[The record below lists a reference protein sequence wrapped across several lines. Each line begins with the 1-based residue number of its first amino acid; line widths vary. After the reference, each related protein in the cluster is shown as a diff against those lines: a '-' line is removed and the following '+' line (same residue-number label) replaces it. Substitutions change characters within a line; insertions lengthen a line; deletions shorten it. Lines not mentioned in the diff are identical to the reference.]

1 MTTAETTSTS
11 KNPSHIAYSVRTP
24 KGSEKGFWTR
34 IGAAWP
40 TKNGGFNIQLDTI
53 PLDGHIALLLPS
65 EKKD

>member
-1 MTTAETTSTS
+1 MTAAETNTS
-11 KNPSHIAYSVRTP
+11 KKTPSLIAYQVRTP

-40 TKNGGFNIQLDTI
+40 NKSGGFNIQLDAI
-53 PLDGHIALLLPS
+53 PLDGHITLLPPS